1 MMWWDYVLT
10 GISVLCTVVSIVGA
24 YRANLYYKKSKNISI
39 LVKTKDSLSESK
51 IILESM
57 GEILKLSNTMLA
69 RGKNISKMVSE
80 QGQIINK
87 ALIRIKELES
97 FADNKKIDAILKTKD
112 FNAQDYINSLISG
125 KVICDGTICIDNE
138 YTNCYQIFENLQL
151 FLKQR
156 MEEQEEKLK

>member
-51 IILESM
+51 VILESM

-87 ALIRIKELES
+87 ALIRIKELEG

-125 KVICDGTICIDNE
+125 KIICDGTICIDNE

>member
-51 IILESM
+51 VILESM

-69 RGKNISKMVSE
+69 RGKNISQMVSE

-87 ALIRIKELES
+87 ALIRIKELEG

-112 FNAQDYINSLISG
+112 FNTQDYINSLISG

>member
-51 IILESM
+51 VILESM
-57 GEILKLSNTMLA
+57 GEILKLSNTILA

-87 ALIRIKELES
+87 ALIRIKELEG

>member
-1 MMWWDYVLT
+1 M
-10 GISVLCTVVSIVGA
+10 VSIVGA

-51 IILESM
+51 VILESM

-87 ALIRIKELES
+87 ALIRIKELEG

>member
-1 MMWWDYVLT
+1 MWWDYVLT

-51 IILESM
+51 VILESM

-80 QGQIINK
+80 QGQVINK
-87 ALIRIKELES
+87 ALIRIKELEG

-138 YTNCYQIFENLQL
+138 YTTCYQIFENLQL

>member
-10 GISVLCTVVSIVGA
+10 GISVLCTVVSIIGA

-51 IILESM
+51 VILESM

-87 ALIRIKELES
+87 ALIRIKELEG

>member
-51 IILESM
+51 VILESM

-87 ALIRIKELES
+87 ALIRIKELEG

>member
-51 IILESM
+51 VILESM

-87 ALIRIKELES
+87 ALIRIKELEG
-97 FADNKKIDAILKTKD
+97 FADNKKIDAILKDIMKD
-112 FNAQDYINSLISG
+112 VKPEDKG
-125 KVICDGTICIDNE
+125 E
-138 YTNCYQIFENLQL
+138 
-151 FLKQR
+151 
-156 MEEQEEKLK
+156 